1 MLRDRAVRQL
11 VGFMPRRSVV
21 QIHLPLLINRGLPHG
36 GPFVYPFTIR
46 RVKPRP
52 ADLLL
57 RKDDVAMIYKRCS
70 HCGKRIPSGTTCQ
83 CRKREYSKP
92 QGIYTLYHT
101 QRWQNLRA
109 SVMARY
115 NGVDQW
121 ALHEH
126 NRIEC
131 AETVHHIIPTV
142 DNEELFF
149 SVDNLIPVSRGS
161 HDEIHALYKTD
172 KQRVQERLQEIVKGR
187 VGGG

>member
-1 MLRDRAVRQL
+1 
-11 VGFMPRRSVV
+11 
-21 QIHLPLLINRGLPHG
+21 
-36 GPFVYPFTIR
+36 
-46 RVKPRP
+46 
-52 ADLLL
+52 
-57 RKDDVAMIYKRCS
+57 MIYKRCS
-70 HCGKRIPSGTTCQ
+70 HCGKRIPSGTTCK
-83 CRKREYSKP
+83 CRKREYCKP

-109 SVMARY
+109 TVMARY

-126 NRIEC
+126 SRIEY
-131 AETVHHIIPTV
+131 AETVHHIIPTA

-161 HDEIHALYKTD
+161 HDEIHALYKVD

-187 VGGG
+187 AGGG